1 MAKNADRPL
10 SLGEESNQG
19 LSLPRRALGPA
30 FLIISRSLP
39 VILPLLIL
47 AVLVLYPVAGLV
59 GSSFFGDNGFTL
71 ANYTQLLSPRFFR
84 IMVNTVTLG
93 LGAAILAT
101 AAGTIFAWLCVCTD
115 LPFRKIFT
123 ILHIAPYGLPTIA
136 AALAWIFLLTPKAG
150 LFNRFL
156 MWLFGLETAPFN
168 ILSMPGMI
176 WALCA
181 HLYPWAFLLTS
192 GAFATMDRSLE
203 DAARMSGASEF
214 KTFRKITVPLVTP
227 SIAAA
232 FILVFSIS
240 IEQFSIG
247 GTIGVLARI
256 PILPVEIYRSI
267 AVYPPDWG
275 FATTLSVVLLCITSL
290 LVYGQNRILA
300 GKSFVTVTGKETMER
315 VKLGKWRWIA
325 FSLSAVFVAFA
336 VVLPY
341 IGIIM
346 VSLSPSLGADL
357 TLHNFTFKHYAY
369 IFTEHPF
376 VFRAIGNSFFLAFS
390 TATLL
395 AIFTLAVAVVVKR
408 GQAPGRGI
416 LGYMTRWPIAI
427 PGSVIAVSLLYA
439 YIKPPLQ
446 LVGTM
451 WILLLAYLIR
461 NLPYAYSAAYA
472 GLSRVDPALEEAA
485 RIHSTPARRTF
496 FRIIVPLTIPSVMA
510 GWVIAFINSLR
521 ELPASLLLFSPGNET
536 ISVAIYEMFEE
547 GAFQLTNAAALMTLL
562 SLITVL
568 PAVIIRLRSREAAS

>member
-1 MAKNADRPL
+1 MAERANRTTPL
-10 SLGEESNQG
+10 WEWNNNG
-19 LSLPRRALGPA
+19 LPLATAAEAPLRRL
-30 FLIISRSLP
+30 SRWLS
-39 VILPLLIL
+39 VVLPLLVL
-47 AVLVLYPVAGLV
+47 AVLVVYTVAGLV
-59 GSSFFGDNGFTL
+59 GSSFFDDKGLTIG
-71 ANYTQLLSPRFFR
+71 NYTQLLSPRFFK
-84 IMVNTVTLG
+84 IMINTVTLG
-93 LGAAILAT
+93 FGSAFVAT

-115 LPFRKIFT
+115 LPFKRVFT

-156 MWLFGLETAPFN
+156 MWLFGLQSAPFN

-176 WALCA
+176 WALAA

-192 GAFATMDRSLE
+192 AAFATMDRSLE
-203 DAARMSGASEF
+203 DAARMSGADQF
-214 KTFRKITVPLVTP
+214 KTFRKITIPLVAP

-232 FILVFSIS
+232 FMLVFTIS

-275 FATTLSVVLLCITSL
+275 FATTLSVVLLLITSL
-290 LVYGQNRILA
+290 LIYGQNKILA

-315 VKLGKWRWIA
+315 TTLGKWRW
-325 FSLSAVFVAFA
+325 VAFA
-336 VVLPY
+336 ISSLFVSIAVLLPY
-341 IGIIM
+341 IGMIM

-357 TLHNFTFKHYAY
+357 TLSNFTFKHYVY

-376 VFRAIGNSFFLAFS
+376 VFRAIGNSLFLAIS
-390 TATLL
+390 AATLL
-395 AIFTLAVAVVVKR
+395 ALFTLAAAVVVKR
-408 GQAPGRGI
+408 SQIPGRGL
-416 LGYMTRWPIAI
+416 LGYLTRWPIAI
-427 PGSVIAVSLLYA
+427 PGSVIAVSLLYT
-439 YIKPPLQ
+439 YIRPPLQ
-446 LVGTM
+446 LIGTI

-485 RIHSTPARRTF
+485 RIHSTPPGRTF

-510 GWVIAFINSLR
+510 GWVIVFINALR
-521 ELPASLLLFSPGNET
+521 ELPASLLLFSSGNET

-562 SLITVL
+562 SLVTIL
-568 PAVIIRLRSREAAS
+568 PAIIIKLRSRESGH

>member
-1 MAKNADRPL
+1 MAARANRTISLWRWNNNGLPL
-10 SLGEESNQG
+10 ATPAEA
-19 LSLPRRALGPA
+19 PWRRL
-30 FLIISRSLP
+30 SRSLP
-39 VILPLLIL
+39 VVLPLLVL
-47 AVLVLYPVAGLV
+47 AVLVVYPVAGLV
-59 GSSFFGDNGFTL
+59 GSSFFDDKGFTL
-71 ANYTQLLSPRFFR
+71 DNYSQLISPRFFK

-93 LGAAILAT
+93 LGSAILAT
-101 AAGTIFAWLCVCTD
+101 AIGTIFAWLCVCTD
-115 LPFRKIFT
+115 LPFRKVFT

-156 MWLFGLETAPFN
+156 MWLFGLENAPFN

-176 WALCA
+176 WALA
-181 HLYPWAFLLTS
+181 THLYPWAFLLTS
-192 GAFATMDRSLE
+192 AAFATMDRSLE
-203 DAARMSGASEF
+203 DAARMSGASGF
-214 KTFRKITVPLVTP
+214 KTFRKITVPLVAP

-232 FILVFSIS
+232 FMLVFTIS

-267 AVYPPDWG
+267 AVYPPEWG
-275 FATTLSVVLLCITSL
+275 FATTLSVVLLLITSL
-290 LVYGQNRILA
+290 LIYGQNKLLA
-300 GKSFVTVTGKETMER
+300 EKSFVTVTGKETMDR
-315 VKLGKWRWIA
+315 TKLGKWRWLA
-325 FSLSAVFVAFA
+325 FLASSLFVFVA
-336 VVLPY
+336 VILPY
-341 IGIIM
+341 VGMIM

-357 TLHNFTFKHYAY
+357 TLNNFTFKHYVY

-376 VFRAIGNSFFLAFS
+376 VFRAVRNSLVLAIS
-390 TATLL
+390 AATLL
-395 AIFTLAVAVVVKR
+395 ALFTLVAAVVVKR
-408 GQAPGRGI
+408 TQIPGRGL
-416 LGYMTRWPIAI
+416 LGYLTRWPVAI

-439 YIKPPLQ
+439 YIRPPLQ
-446 LVGTM
+446 LIGTI

-485 RIHSTPARRTF
+485 RIHSTPPRRTF

-547 GAFQLTNAAALMTLL
+547 GAFQLTNAAALMTVL
-562 SLITVL
+562 SLVTLL
-568 PAVIIRLRSREAAS
+568 PAIIMKLRSRETRD

>member
-1 MAKNADRPL
+1 MAERANRTV
-10 SLGEESNQG
+10 SLGGWSNNG
-19 LSLPRRALGPA
+19 LPLARRGLEAA
-30 FLIISRSLP
+30 FVRLSRGLP
-39 VILPLLIL
+39 VTVPLIVL
-47 AVLVLYPVAGLV
+47 AVLVLYPVVGLMIA
-59 GSSFFGDNGFTL
+59 SLFDDKGFTL
-71 ANYTQLLSPRFFR
+71 ANYTQLLSSRFFN

-93 LGAAILAT
+93 LGSAIVAT

-176 WALCA
+176 WALSS

-214 KTFRKITVPLVTP
+214 KTFRKITMPLVAP

-232 FILVFSIS
+232 FILVFAIS

-275 FATTLSVVLLCITSL
+275 FATTLSLVLLFITSL
-290 LVYGQNRILA
+290 LIYAQNRILA
-300 GKSFVTVTGKETMER
+300 GKSFVTVTGKETMDR
-315 VKLGKWRWIA
+315 ARLGKWRWIA
-325 FSLSAVFVAFA
+325 FAASGIFVSFA
-336 VVLPY
+336 VILPY
-341 IGIIM
+341 IGMII
-346 VSLSPSLGADL
+346 VSLSPSLGVDL
-357 TLHNFTFKHYAY
+357 TLDNFTFKHYAH
-369 IFTEHPF
+369 ILTQHPF
-376 VFRAIGNSFFLAFS
+376 VFRAIRNSFLLAFFA
-390 TATLL
+390 ATLL
-395 AIFTLAVAVVVKR
+395 AMFTLAVAVVVKR
-408 GQAPGRGI
+408 TQIPGRGL
-416 LGYMTRWPIAI
+416 LGYMTRWPVAI
-427 PGSVIAVSLLYA
+427 PGSVIAVSLLYT
-439 YIKPPLQ
+439 YIRPPIQ
-446 LVGTM
+446 LVGTI

-485 RIHSTPARRTF
+485 RVHSTPPRRTF

-510 GWVIAFINSLR
+510 GWAIAFINSLR

-568 PAVIIRLRSREAAS
+568 PAIIIRLRSREAG

>member
-1 MAKNADRPL
+1 MAERANRTISLWRWNTNGQPL
-10 SLGEESNQG
+10 ATPAEA
-19 LSLPRRALGPA
+19 PWRRL
-30 FLIISRSLP
+30 SRSLP
-39 VILPLLIL
+39 VVLSLLVL
-47 AVLVLYPVAGLV
+47 AVLVVYPVAGLV
-59 GSSFFGDNGFTL
+59 GSSFFDDKGFTL
-71 ANYTQLLSPRFFR
+71 DNYSQLISPRFFK

-93 LGAAILAT
+93 LGSAILAT
-101 AAGTIFAWLCVCTD
+101 AIGTLFAWLCVCTD
-115 LPFRKIFT
+115 LPFRKVFT

-156 MWLFGLETAPFN
+156 MWLFGLENAPFN

-176 WALCA
+176 WALA
-181 HLYPWAFLLTS
+181 THLYPWAFLLTS
-192 GAFATMDRSLE
+192 AAFATMDRSLE
-203 DAARMSGASEF
+203 DAARMSGASGF
-214 KTFRKITVPLVTP
+214 KTFRKITVPLVAP

-232 FILVFSIS
+232 FMLVFTIS

-267 AVYPPDWG
+267 AVYPPEWG
-275 FATTLSVVLLCITSL
+275 FATTLSVVLLLITSL
-290 LVYGQNRILA
+290 LIYGQNKLLA
-300 GKSFVTVTGKETMER
+300 EKSFVTVTGKETMDR
-315 VKLGKWRWIA
+315 TKLGKWRWLTFLA
-325 FSLSAVFVAFA
+325 SSLFVFVA
-336 VVLPY
+336 VILPY
-341 IGIIM
+341 VGMIM

-357 TLHNFTFKHYAY
+357 TLNNFTFKHYVY

-376 VFRAIGNSFFLAFS
+376 VFRAVRNSLVLAIS
-390 TATLL
+390 AATLL
-395 AIFTLAVAVVVKR
+395 ALFTLVAAVVVKR
-408 GQAPGRGI
+408 TQIPGRGL
-416 LGYMTRWPIAI
+416 LGYLTRWPVAI

-439 YIKPPLQ
+439 YIRPPLQ
-446 LVGTM
+446 LIGTI

-485 RIHSTPARRTF
+485 RIHSTPPRRTF

-547 GAFQLTNAAALMTLL
+547 GAFQLTNAAALMTVL
-562 SLITVL
+562 SLVTLL
-568 PAVIIRLRSREAAS
+568 PAIIMKLRSRETRD

>member
-1 MAKNADRPL
+1 MAERANQTISLWQWNNNKPPL
-10 SLGEESNQG
+10 ATPTEAPLRR
-19 LSLPRRALGPA
+19 LSRG
-30 FLIISRSLP
+30 LP
-39 VILPLLIL
+39 VALPLLVL
-47 AVLVLYPVAGLV
+47 AVLVVYPVAGLV
-59 GSSFFGDNGFTL
+59 GSSFFDDKGFTV
-71 ANYTQLLSPRFFR
+71 ANYTQLLSPRFFK

-93 LGAAILAT
+93 LGAAVLAT

-115 LPFRKIFT
+115 LPFRKVFT

-156 MWLFGLETAPFN
+156 MWLFGLQNAPFN

-176 WALCA
+176 WALAA

-192 GAFATMDRSLE
+192 AAFATMDRSLE

-232 FILVFSIS
+232 FMLVFTIS

-247 GTIGVLARI
+247 GTIGMLARI

-267 AVYPPDWG
+267 AVYPPEWG
-275 FATTLSVVLLCITSL
+275 FATTLSVVLLLITSL
-290 LVYGQNRILA
+290 LIYGQNKILA
-300 GKSFVTVTGKETMER
+300 EKSFVTVTGKETMDR
-315 VKLGKWRWIA
+315 TRLGNWRWLA
-325 FSLSAVFVAFA
+325 VAASSLFVFVA
-336 VVLPY
+336 VILPY
-341 IGIIM
+341 VGMIM

-357 TLHNFTFKHYAY
+357 TLSNFTFKHYVY

-376 VFRAIGNSFFLAFS
+376 VFRAVRNSLFLAIS
-390 TATLL
+390 AATLL
-395 AIFTLAVAVVVKR
+395 ALFTLAAAVVVKR
-408 GQAPGRGI
+408 SQIPGRGL
-416 LGYMTRWPIAI
+416 LGYLTRWPVAM
-427 PGSVIAVSLLYA
+427 PGSVIAVSLLYT
-439 YIKPPLQ
+439 YIRPPLQ
-446 LVGTM
+446 LIGTI

-472 GLSRVDPALEEAA
+472 GLSRVDPTLEEAA
-485 RIHSTPARRTF
+485 RIHSTPPRRTF

-562 SLITVL
+562 SLVTLL
-568 PAVIIRLRSREAAS
+568 PAIIIKLRSREMGD

>member
-1 MAKNADRPL
+1 
-10 SLGEESNQG
+10 
-19 LSLPRRALGPA
+19 
-30 FLIISRSLP
+30 
-39 VILPLLIL
+39 VTLPLLVL

-59 GSSFFGDNGFTL
+59 GSSFFDDKGFTL
-71 ANYTQLLSPRFFR
+71 ANYAQLLSPRFFK
-84 IMVNTVTLG
+84 IMINTVTLG
-93 LGAAILAT
+93 VGSAVVAT

-156 MWLFGLETAPFN
+156 MWFFGLESAPFN

-176 WALCA
+176 WALSA

-192 GAFATMDRSLE
+192 GAFETMDRSLE

-232 FILVFSIS
+232 FMLVFTIS

-290 LVYGQNRILA
+290 LIYGQNRILT
-300 GKSFVTVTGKETMER
+300 GKSFVTVTGRETMDR
-315 VKLGKWRWIA
+315 IRLGKWRWIA
-325 FSLSAVFVAFA
+325 FAASSVFVSVA
-336 VVLPY
+336 VILPY
-341 IGIIM
+341 VGMIL
-346 VSLSPSLGADL
+346 VSLSPSLGSDL
-357 TLHNFTFKHYAY
+357 NLHNFTFKHYAY

-376 VFRAIGNSFFLAFS
+376 VFRAIGNSLFLALAA
-390 TATLL
+390 ATLL

-408 GQAPGRGI
+408 TQITGRGL
-416 LGYMTRWPIAI
+416 LGYTTRWPVAI
-427 PGSVIAVSLLYA
+427 PGSVIAVSLLYT
-439 YIKPPLQ
+439 YIRPPLQ
-446 LVGTM
+446 LVGTI

-472 GLSRVDPALEEAA
+472 GLSRIDPALEEAA
-485 RIHSTPARRTF
+485 RIHSTPPRRTF

-562 SLITVL
+562 SLITIL
-568 PAVIIRLRSREAAS
+568 PAIIIKLRSREAGS

>member
-1 MAKNADRPL
+1 MAERANRTV
-10 SLGEESNQG
+10 SLGGWSNNG
-19 LSLPRRALGPA
+19 LPLARRGLEAA
-30 FLIISRSLP
+30 FVRLSRGLP
-39 VILPLLIL
+39 VTVPLIVL
-47 AVLVLYPVAGLV
+47 AVLVLYPVVGLIIA
-59 GSSFFGDNGFTL
+59 SLFDDKGFTL
-71 ANYTQLLSPRFFR
+71 ANYTQLLSSRFFN

-93 LGAAILAT
+93 LGSAIVAT

-176 WALCA
+176 WALSS

-214 KTFRKITVPLVTP
+214 KTFRKITMPLVAP

-232 FILVFSIS
+232 FILVFAIS

-275 FATTLSVVLLCITSL
+275 FATTLSLVLLFITSL
-290 LVYGQNRILA
+290 LIYAQNRILA
-300 GKSFVTVTGKETMER
+300 GKSFVTVTGKETMDR
-315 VKLGKWRWIA
+315 TRLGKWRW
-325 FSLSAVFVAFA
+325 VAFA
-336 VVLPY
+336 ASGIFVSFAVILPY
-341 IGIIM
+341 IGMII
-346 VSLSPSLGADL
+346 VSLSPSLGVDL
-357 TLHNFTFKHYAY
+357 TLDNFTFKHYAH
-369 IFTEHPF
+369 ILTQHPF
-376 VFRAIGNSFFLAFS
+376 VFRAIRNSFLLAFFA
-390 TATLL
+390 ATLL
-395 AIFTLAVAVVVKR
+395 AMFTLAVAVVVKR
-408 GQAPGRGI
+408 TQIPGRGL
-416 LGYMTRWPIAI
+416 LGYMTRWPVAI
-427 PGSVIAVSLLYA
+427 PGSVIAVSLLYT
-439 YIKPPLQ
+439 YIRPPIQ
-446 LVGTM
+446 LVGTI

-485 RIHSTPARRTF
+485 RVHSTPPRRTF

-510 GWVIAFINSLR
+510 GWAIAFINSLR

-568 PAVIIRLRSREAAS
+568 PAIIIRLRSREAG

>member
-1 MAKNADRPL
+1 
-10 SLGEESNQG
+10 
-19 LSLPRRALGPA
+19 
-30 FLIISRSLP
+30 
-39 VILPLLIL
+39 
-47 AVLVLYPVAGLV
+47 VLVVYPVAGLV
-59 GSSFFGDNGFTL
+59 GSSFFDDKGFTL
-71 ANYTQLLSPRFFR
+71 DNYSQLISPRFFK

-93 LGAAILAT
+93 LGSAILAT
-101 AAGTIFAWLCVCTD
+101 AIGTIFAWLCVCTD
-115 LPFRKIFT
+115 LPFRKVFT

-156 MWLFGLETAPFN
+156 MWLFGLENAPFN

-176 WALCA
+176 WALA
-181 HLYPWAFLLTS
+181 THLYPWAFLLTS
-192 GAFATMDRSLE
+192 AAFATMDRSLE
-203 DAARMSGASEF
+203 DAARMSGASGF
-214 KTFRKITVPLVTP
+214 KTFRKITVPLVAP

-232 FILVFSIS
+232 FMLVFTIS

-267 AVYPPDWG
+267 AVYPPEWG
-275 FATTLSVVLLCITSL
+275 FATTLSVVLLLITSL
-290 LVYGQNRILA
+290 LIYGQNKLLA
-300 GKSFVTVTGKETMER
+300 EKSFVTVTGKETMDR
-315 VKLGKWRWIA
+315 TKLGKWRWLTFLA
-325 FSLSAVFVAFA
+325 SSLFVFVA
-336 VVLPY
+336 VILPY
-341 IGIIM
+341 VGMIM

-357 TLHNFTFKHYAY
+357 TLNNFTFKHYVY

-376 VFRAIGNSFFLAFS
+376 VFRAVRNSLVLAIS
-390 TATLL
+390 AATLL
-395 AIFTLAVAVVVKR
+395 ALFTLVAAVVVKR
-408 GQAPGRGI
+408 TQIPGRGL
-416 LGYMTRWPIAI
+416 LGYLTRWPVAI

-439 YIKPPLQ
+439 YIRPPLQ
-446 LVGTM
+446 LIGTI

-485 RIHSTPARRTF
+485 RIHSTPPRRTF

-547 GAFQLTNAAALMTLL
+547 GAFQLTNAAALMTVL
-562 SLITVL
+562 SLVTLL
-568 PAVIIRLRSREAAS
+568 PAIIMKLRSRETRD

>member
-1 MAKNADRPL
+1 MAERANRTISLWRWNTNGQPL
-10 SLGEESNQG
+10 ATPAEA
-19 LSLPRRALGPA
+19 PWRRL
-30 FLIISRSLP
+30 SRSLP
-39 VILPLLIL
+39 VVLSLLVL
-47 AVLVLYPVAGLV
+47 AVLVVYPVAGLV
-59 GSSFFGDNGFTL
+59 GSSFFDDKGFTL
-71 ANYTQLLSPRFFR
+71 DNYSQLISPRFFK

-93 LGAAILAT
+93 LGSAILAT
-101 AAGTIFAWLCVCTD
+101 AIGTIFAWLCVCTD
-115 LPFRKIFT
+115 LPFRKVFT

-156 MWLFGLETAPFN
+156 MWLFGLENAPFN

-176 WALCA
+176 WALA
-181 HLYPWAFLLTS
+181 THLYPWAFLLTS
-192 GAFATMDRSLE
+192 AAFATMDRSLE
-203 DAARMSGASEF
+203 DAARMSGASGF
-214 KTFRKITVPLVTP
+214 KTFRKITVPLVAP

-232 FILVFSIS
+232 FMLVFTIS

-267 AVYPPDWG
+267 AVYPPEWG
-275 FATTLSVVLLCITSL
+275 FATTLSVVLLLITSL
-290 LVYGQNRILA
+290 LIYGQNKLLA
-300 GKSFVTVTGKETMER
+300 EKSFVTVTGKETMDR
-315 VKLGKWRWIA
+315 TKLGKWRWLTFLA
-325 FSLSAVFVAFA
+325 SSLFVFVA
-336 VVLPY
+336 VILPY
-341 IGIIM
+341 VGMIM

-357 TLHNFTFKHYAY
+357 TLNNFTFKHYVY

-376 VFRAIGNSFFLAFS
+376 VFRAVRNSLVLAIS
-390 TATLL
+390 AATLL
-395 AIFTLAVAVVVKR
+395 ALFTLVAAVVVKR
-408 GQAPGRGI
+408 TQIPGRGL
-416 LGYMTRWPIAI
+416 LGYLTRWPVAI

-439 YIKPPLQ
+439 YIRPPLQ
-446 LVGTM
+446 LIGTI

-485 RIHSTPARRTF
+485 RIHSTPPRRTF

-547 GAFQLTNAAALMTLL
+547 GAFQLTNAAALMTVL
-562 SLITVL
+562 SLVTLL
-568 PAVIIRLRSREAAS
+568 PAIIMKLRSRETRD

>member
-30 FLIISRSLP
+30 FFIISRGLP

-59 GSSFFGDNGFTL
+59 GSSFFGENGFTL
-71 ANYTQLLSPRFFR
+71 ANYTELLSPRFFR

-123 ILHIAPYGLPTIA
+123 IFHIAPYGLPTIA

-156 MWLFGLETAPFN
+156 MWLLGLETAPFN

-275 FATTLSVVLLCITSL
+275 FATTLSVVLLFITSL

-315 VKLGKWRWIA
+315 VKLGRWRWIA
-325 FSLSAVFVAFA
+325 FSLSAVFVSFA

-357 TLHNFTFKHYAY
+357 TLQNLTLKHYAY
-369 IFTEHPF
+369 ILTEHPF
-376 VFRAIGNSFFLAFS
+376 VFRAIGNSFVLAFS
-390 TATLL
+390 AATLL

-408 GQAPGRGI
+408 GHAPGRGI
-416 LGYMTRWPIAI
+416 LGYLTRWPIAI

-472 GLSRVDPALEEAA
+472 GLSRVDPTLEEAA
-485 RIHSTPARRTF
+485 RVHSTPARRTF

-562 SLITVL
+562 SLITIL

>member
-1 MAKNADRPL
+1 MAENANWTV
-10 SLGEESNQG
+10 SLGERSNNG
-19 LSLPRRALGPA
+19 WSLARRALRGA
-30 FLIISRSLP
+30 LAGLSRGLP
-39 VILPLLIL
+39 VTLPLLIL
-47 AVLVLYPVAGLV
+47 AILVLYPVAGLV
-59 GSSFFGDNGFTL
+59 GSSFLGDSGFTV
-71 ANYTQLLSPRFFR
+71 ANYTQLVSPRFFK
-84 IMVNTVTLG
+84 IMINTVILG
-93 LGAAILAT
+93 FGAAIVAT
-101 AAGTIFAWLCVCTD
+101 AVGTIFAWLCVCTD

-156 MWLFGLETAPFN
+156 MWLFGLENAPFN
-168 ILSMPGMI
+168 ILSMPGMV
-176 WALCA
+176 WALSS

-203 DAARMSGASEF
+203 DAARMSGASQF
-214 KTFRKITVPLVTP
+214 KTFRKITVPLVAP

-232 FILVFSIS
+232 FMLVFTIS

-267 AVYPPDWG
+267 AVYPPEWG
-275 FATTLSVVLLCITSL
+275 FATTLSVVLLFITSVL
-290 LVYGQNRILA
+290 IYGQNKILA
-300 GKSFVTVTGKETMER
+300 GKSFVTITGRESLER
-315 VKLGKWRWIA
+315 TSLGKWRWIA
-325 FSLSAVFVAFA
+325 CAVSLMFVAVA
-336 VVLPY
+336 VILPY
-341 IGIIM
+341 VGMIM

-357 TLHNFTFKHYAY
+357 TWHNFTFSHYAY

-376 VFRAIGNSFFLAFS
+376 VLRAVINSLWLA
-390 TATLL
+390 TAAATLL
-395 AIFTLAVAVVVKR
+395 AVFTLVIAVVVKR
-408 GQAPGRGI
+408 SQIMGRGL
-416 LGYMTRWPIAI
+416 LGYVTRWPVAI
-427 PGSVIAVSLLYA
+427 PGSVIAVSLLYT
-439 YIKPPLQ
+439 YIKPPIQ
-446 LVGTM
+446 MVGTI
-451 WILLLAYLIR
+451 WILLVAYLIR

-547 GAFQLTNAAALMTLL
+547 GAFQLTNAAALMTLV
-562 SLITVL
+562 SLVTLL
-568 PAVIIRLRSREAAS
+568 PAVILKLRSREA

>member
-1 MAKNADRPL
+1 MADRTNRTISLSGWNNSGVPL
-10 SLGEESNQG
+10 V
-19 LSLPRRALGPA
+19 RRATEA
-30 FLIISRSLP
+30 ASRGLP
-39 VILPLLIL
+39 VTLPLLIL
-47 AVLVLYPVAGLV
+47 AVLVLYPVVGLV
-59 GSSFFGDNGFTL
+59 GSSFFDDKGLTL
-71 ANYTQLLSPRFFR
+71 VNYTQLLSPRFFN
-84 IMVNTVTLG
+84 IMANTVTLG
-93 LGAAILAT
+93 LGSAILAT
-101 AAGTIFAWLCVCTD
+101 VLGTIFAWLCVCTD
-115 LPFRKIFT
+115 LPFRKTFT

-136 AALAWIFLLTPKAG
+136 AALAWIFLLTPRAG

-156 MWLFGLETAPFN
+156 MWLFGLESAPFN
-168 ILSMPGMI
+168 ILTMPGMI
-176 WALCA
+176 WALSA

-203 DAARMSGASEF
+203 DAARMSGAGQF

-232 FILVFSIS
+232 FILVFTIS

-256 PILPVEIYRSI
+256 PILPVEIYRAI
-267 AVYPPDWG
+267 AVYPPEWG

-290 LVYGQNRILA
+290 LIYGQNKLLA
-300 GKSFVTVTGKETMER
+300 GKSFVTVTGRETMDR
-315 VKLGKWRWIA
+315 ITLGRWRWIA
-325 FSLSAVFVAFA
+325 CVASLVFVSIA

-341 IGIIM
+341 IGMIM

-357 TLHNFTFKHYAY
+357 TLDNLTFKHYAY

-376 VFRAIGNSFFLAFS
+376 VFRAIGNSIFLALLA
-390 TATLL
+390 ATLL
-395 AIFTLAVAVVVKR
+395 AVFTLAVAVVVKR
-408 GQAPGRGI
+408 TQIPGRDL
-416 LGYMTRWPIAI
+416 LGYMTRWPVAI
-427 PGSVIAVSLLYA
+427 PGSVIAVSLLYT
-439 YIKPPLQ
+439 YIRPPVQ
-446 LVGTM
+446 LVGTI
-451 WILLLAYLIR
+451 WILLLAYMIR

-485 RIHSTPARRTF
+485 RIHSTPPRRTF

-562 SLITVL
+562 SLVTIL
-568 PAVIIRLRSREAAS
+568 PAIIIRLRAREAG

>member
-1 MAKNADRPL
+1 MAENANRTVPMAEL
-10 SLGEESNQG
+10 SNNGR
-19 LSLPRRALGPA
+19 SLARRAAAAG
-30 FLIISRSLP
+30 FLRLSSGLP
-39 VILPLLIL
+39 VILPLVIL

-59 GSSFFGDNGFTL
+59 GSSFLDDKGLTL
-71 ANYTQLLSPRFFR
+71 ANYTQLLSQRFFK
-84 IMVNTVTLG
+84 IMANTVILG
-93 LGAAILAT
+93 LGSAIMAT

-156 MWLFGLETAPFN
+156 MWLFGLENAPFN

-176 WALCA
+176 WALSA

-203 DAARMSGASEF
+203 DAARMSGASQF
-214 KTFRKITVPLVTP
+214 KTFRKITMPLVAP

-232 FILVFSIS
+232 FMLVFTIS

-267 AVYPPDWG
+267 AVYPPEWG
-275 FATTLSVVLLCITSL
+275 FATTLSVVLLCITSVL
-290 LVYGQNRILA
+290 IYGQNRILA
-300 GKSFVTVTGKETMER
+300 GKSFVTVTGRESMER
-315 VKLGKWRWIA
+315 ISLGKWRWIA
-325 FSLSAVFVAFA
+325 CAVSFVFVAVA
-336 VVLPY
+336 VILPY
-341 IGIIM
+341 IGMIL
-346 VSLSPSLGADL
+346 VSVSPSLGADL
-357 TLHNFTFKHYAY
+357 TLRNFTFKHYAY

-376 VFRAIGNSFFLAFS
+376 VFRAIINSFVLAS
-390 TATLL
+390 AAATLL
-395 AIFTLAVAVVVKR
+395 AVFTLVIAVVVKR
-408 GQAPGRGI
+408 SQIVGRGL
-416 LGYMTRWPIAI
+416 LGYVTRWPVAI
-427 PGSVIAVSLLYA
+427 PGSVIAVSLLYT
-439 YIKPPLQ
+439 YVRPPIQ
-446 LVGTM
+446 LVGTI
-451 WILLLAYLIR
+451 WILLFAYLIR

-485 RIHSTPARRTF
+485 RIHRTPARRTF

-547 GAFQLTNAAALMTLL
+547 GAFQLTNAAALMTLV
-562 SLITVL
+562 SLVTLL
-568 PAVIIRLRSREAAS
+568 PAVILKLRSREAGH

>member
-1 MAKNADRPL
+1 MAENANRTISVGGWSSNGLPL
-10 SLGEESNQG
+10 AKRGLGAVFLK
-19 LSLPRRALGPA
+19 LSRG
-30 FLIISRSLP
+30 LP
-39 VILPLLIL
+39 VILPLLVL

-59 GSSFFGDNGFTL
+59 GSSFFDDKGFTP
-71 ANYTQLLSPRFFR
+71 ANYERLLSPRFLN

-93 LGAAILAT
+93 LGAAVLAT

-115 LPFRKIFT
+115 LPFSKVFT

-156 MWLFGLETAPFN
+156 MWLLGLENAPFN

-176 WALCA
+176 WALST
-181 HLYPWAFLLTS
+181 HLYPWAFLLTA

-214 KTFRKITVPLVTP
+214 KAFRKITVPLVAP

-232 FILVFSIS
+232 FILVFAIS

-290 LVYGQNRILA
+290 LIYGQNKLLA
-300 GKSFVTVTGKETMER
+300 GKSFVTVTGRETMDR
-315 VKLGKWRWIA
+315 VRLGKWRWVVCA
-325 FSLSAVFVAFA
+325 ASLLFVSVA

-341 IGIIM
+341 VGMIM
-346 VSLSPSLGADL
+346 VSLSPSLGSDL
-357 TLHNFTFKHYAY
+357 TWDNFTFKHYAY

-376 VFRAIGNSFFLAFS
+376 VFRAIRNSFLLAFS
-390 TATLL
+390 AATFL

-408 GQAPGRGI
+408 TQIPARGL
-416 LGYMTRWPIAI
+416 LGYLIRWPVAI
-427 PGSVIAVSLLYA
+427 PGSVIAVSLLYT
-439 YIKPPLQ
+439 YIRPPVQ
-446 LVGTM
+446 LIGTI

-485 RIHSTPARRTF
+485 RIHGTPARRTF
-496 FRIIVPLTIPSVMA
+496 FRIIAPLTIPSVMA
-510 GWVIAFINSLR
+510 GWMIAFINSLR

-562 SLITVL
+562 SLATLL
-568 PAVIIRLRSREAAS
+568 PAILMKLRSREAGS

>member
-1 MAKNADRPL
+1 MAERANRSV
-10 SLGEESNQG
+10 SLGGWSNNGLPLARRGLEAAFVG
-19 LSLPRRALGPA
+19 LSRG
-30 FLIISRSLP
+30 LP
-39 VILPLLIL
+39 VTVPLIVL
-47 AVLVLYPVAGLV
+47 AVLVLYPVIGLMIA
-59 GSSFFGDNGFTL
+59 SLFDDKGFTL
-71 ANYTQLLSPRFFR
+71 ANYTQLLSSRFFN

-93 LGAAILAT
+93 LGSAIVAT

-176 WALCA
+176 WALSS

-214 KTFRKITVPLVTP
+214 KTFRKITMPLVAP

-232 FILVFSIS
+232 FILVFAIS

-275 FATTLSVVLLCITSL
+275 FATTLSLVLLFITSL
-290 LVYGQNRILA
+290 LIYAQNRILA
-300 GKSFVTVTGKETMER
+300 GKSFVTVTGKETMDR
-315 VKLGKWRWIA
+315 ARLGKWRWIA
-325 FSLSAVFVAFA
+325 FAASGIFVSFA
-336 VVLPY
+336 VILPY
-341 IGIIM
+341 IGMII
-346 VSLSPSLGADL
+346 VSLSPSLGVDL
-357 TLHNFTFKHYAY
+357 TLDNFTFKHYAH
-369 IFTEHPF
+369 ILTQHPF
-376 VFRAIGNSFFLAFS
+376 VFRAIRNSFLLAFFA
-390 TATLL
+390 ATLL
-395 AIFTLAVAVVVKR
+395 AMFTLAVAVVVKR
-408 GQAPGRGI
+408 TQIPGRGL
-416 LGYMTRWPIAI
+416 LGYMTRWPVAI
-427 PGSVIAVSLLYA
+427 PGSVIAVSLLYT
-439 YIKPPLQ
+439 YIRPPIQ
-446 LVGTM
+446 LVGTI

-485 RIHSTPARRTF
+485 RVHSTPPRRTF

-510 GWVIAFINSLR
+510 GWAIAFINSLR

-568 PAVIIRLRSREAAS
+568 PAIIIRLRSREAG

>member
-1 MAKNADRPL
+1 MAENANRSL
-10 SLGEESNQG
+10 SLGAGSNHG
-19 LSLPRRALGPA
+19 LPLARRRLGA
-30 FLIISRSLP
+30 ACLTISRGLP

-47 AVLVLYPVAGLV
+47 AVLVLYPVAGLI
-59 GSSFFGDNGFTL
+59 GSSFFGDSGFTL
-71 ANYTQLLSPRFFR
+71 ANYTELLSSRFLR

-93 LGAAILAT
+93 LGSAILAT
-101 AAGTIFAWLCVCTD
+101 AAGTFFAWLCVCTD
-115 LPFRKIFT
+115 LPFRKSFT

-156 MWLFGLETAPFN
+156 MWLLGLQNAPFN

-176 WALCA
+176 WALSA

-267 AVYPPDWG
+267 AVYPPEWG

-315 VKLGKWRWIA
+315 VRLGNWRWIA
-325 FSLSAVFVAFA
+325 FSASAVFVAFA
-336 VVLPY
+336 VILPY

-357 TLHNFTFKHYAY
+357 TLHNLTFKHYAY
-369 IFTEHPF
+369 ILTEHPF

-390 TATLL
+390 AATLL
-395 AIFTLAVAVVVKR
+395 AIFTLAVAVVVQR
-408 GQAPGRGI
+408 GQTPGRGI
-416 LGYMTRWPIAI
+416 LGYLTRWPIAI
-427 PGSVIAVSLLYA
+427 PGSVIAVSLLYT

-451 WILLLAYLIR
+451 WILFLAYLIR

-562 SLITVL
+562 SLVTVL
-568 PAVIIRLRSREAAS
+568 PAIIIKLRSREAVS